1 MTKITKALL
10 TGVILLVPLAFAV
23 GMLEGR
29 REQARR
35 DEIQRMVQAQKD
47 EIQQREQARKDDL
60 QCVKEVA
67 VRMRED
73 FCAQHI
79 GELKGSKHEAA
90 LKWWKSQSFA
100 VEGNEHRMTDED
112 LRTCREF

>member
-1 MTKITKALL
+1 MTKITKTFLA
-10 TGVILLVPLAFAV
+10 GVILFIPLAFAV
-23 GMLEGR
+23 GVVEGR
-29 REQARR
+29 REQARK
-35 DEIQRMVQAQKD
+35 DEIQRMEQAQKD

-60 QCVKEVA
+60 QRVKEVA
-67 VRMRED
+67 IRMRED

-79 GELKGSKHEAA
+79 GELKGSKHDAA

-112 LRTCREF
+112 LKTCREF